1 MSDST
6 VDIVNDSES
15 KTSSAFIEDL
25 LFDDSNSEWISENFL
40 EEGTSSSAH

>member
-15 KTSSAFIEDL
+15 KTSFASIEDL
-25 LFDDSNSEWISENFL
+25 LLDDSNSEWISENFL